1 MSIKWKE
8 MNTMKTLLLSIA
20 VLAASCTGD
29 YAHLYAEGAAR
40 DQALARVPAV
50 EFSRDLA
57 VLEYYTRAGA
67 GELRLPF
74 LRNDVAPQAFA
85 YMPGRVQ
92 FVDLV
97 LSSDSEW
104 AGRWRGDANA
114 IAVVYQAG
122 DVMPVSTWYPV
133 PPQGPPPDGLPVL
146 QKREVLEREGSY
158 MSWSDA
164 LRRGLVRCGVYDRD
178 AGLMEYNGPERCV
191 ELRVHPDIRWVIR
204 DRGPVLVRGEVE
216 RDMRALLA
224 SYIREFAW

>member
-1 MSIKWKE
+1 
-8 MNTMKTLLLSIA
+8 MKSALILSIA
-20 VLAASCTGD
+20 ILVASCAGD
-29 YAHLYAEGAAR
+29 YAHLYALG
-40 DQALARVPAV
+40 QAPARVPAV
-50 EFSRDLA
+50 EFARDLA
-57 VLEYYTRAGA
+57 VLEYYTRAGT
-67 GELRLPF
+67 GEIRLPF

-97 LSSDSEW
+97 LASDDTW
-104 AGRWRGDANA
+104 TGRWLGDANA
-114 IAVVYQAG
+114 IAIVYQAG
-122 DVMPVSTWYPV
+122 DVMPVSTWYPL
-133 PPQGPPPDGLPVL
+133 PPQGPPPDGLPAL

-164 LRRGLVRCGVYDRD
+164 LRRGLIRCGVYDRD
-178 AGLMEYNGPERCV
+178 TGSMEYNDPERCV

-204 DRGPVLVRGEVE
+204 DRGPVLVLGDAE